1 MSGRKRLFVNTLRAV
16 DIFGESSLSNCSNS
30 SSNESL
36 PMLTNSVCGVGRSTD
51 TEILPLHFG
60 HVTFSRLRPPPLRHI
75 LYPPQCGHGK
85 RYMSSGVSS
94 TGIRLVGAPELSAG
108 ANALAGICIG
118 NCFLHFGQPTFTM
131 PGLSGRYILKGWR
144 HSGLGHV
151 TFNIGLSVSDIV
163 VVGFRIGSLY
173 GFCDMWECI
182 RRGRSCRPCMCHRS
196 GYGLYHRSGPGI
208 RLMGLTPFPRHL
220 L

>member
-1 MSGRKRLFVNTLRAV
+1 
-16 DIFGESSLSNCSNS
+16 
-30 SSNESL
+30 
-36 PMLTNSVCGVGRSTD
+36 
-51 TEILPLHFG
+51 
-60 HVTFSRLRPPPLRHI
+60 
-75 LYPPQCGHGK
+75 
-85 RYMSSGVSS
+85 MSSGVSS

-163 VVGFRIGSLY
+163 VVGFRDWVVIWLFVICGNVSGEVDHVVHVCVIGQGMVYIIVL
-173 GFCDMWECI
+173 GQVF
-182 RRGRSCRPCMCHRS
+182 G
-196 GYGLYHRSGPGI
+196 
-208 RLMGLTPFPRHL
+208 
-220 L
+220 